1 MLKLNRGT
9 VHRWW
14 PRPMAVLALV
24 SAAILTVPAWI
35 WADCCCLS
43 GSTEMA
49 TEGVEPSCC
58 HTAKVTKTVS
68 PSSRLPRIKTSC
80 ECEARVATWHATIT
94 QRQVLPELSEIA
106 SISTEADLHVA
117 VREVPAVPNGS
128 EMVGR
133 SGSRWHVVLCRWL
146 A

>member
-1 MLKLNRGT
+1 MLKLNHGT
-9 VHRWW
+9 VQSQCS
-14 PRPMAVLALV
+14 RPMAVLALV
-24 SAAILTVPAWI
+24 TAAILTVPAWI

-43 GSTEMA
+43 GSTEV
-49 TEGVEPSCC
+49 VELSCC
-58 HTAKVTKTVS
+58 HTAKVAKTVS

-94 QRQVLPELSEIA
+94 ERQVLPGLSEVA
-106 SISTEADLHVA
+106 SISPEADLHVA

-128 EMVGR
+128 EVVGR